1 MKELLEIAR
10 RISGTSTLAGLGS
23 RRYIIVL
30 KRILRLIA
38 NLGVLMKFMTETT
51 KSKANH
57 SNSSTEANI
66 LR

>member
-1 MKELLEIAR
+1 MIMKELLEIAR

-38 NLGVLMKFMTETT
+38 NLGV
-51 KSKANH
+51 
-57 SNSSTEANI
+57 
-66 LR
+66 